1 MFILAVALFAIEV
14 FIATQLNGYPFIR
27 AYFGDF
33 LVVILL
39 YCAIKSVWEI
49 DAKYLAINVFIFAT
63 LLEIAQYFQ
72 IADKLQLTG
81 WARIV
86 VGTNFS
92 FHDLIMYAAGCITAW
107 WLDSYWISKS
117 HVTNEQV

>member
-1 MFILAVALFAIEV
+1 MLFLTVALFVIEV
-14 FIATQLNGYPFIR
+14 FIATQLNSYPFIR

-39 YCAIKSVWEI
+39 YCAIKTVWEV

-63 LLEIAQYFQ
+63 VLEIGQYFQ
-72 IADKLQLTG
+72 IADQLHLTG
-81 WARIV
+81 WARIA

-107 WLDSYWISKS
+107 WLDVYWLNRK
-117 HVTNEQV
+117 HNPKNK